1 MVLLIWF
8 SAAFGWRSTVRVD
21 KFSTPAEA
29 KAVMKQRF
37 EDNILEEKIFKLNFD
52 YDLKDQLLNIG
63 VDLYM
68 YADDEIAYS
77 DNAGNVEHWKV
88 AVI

>member
-1 MVLLIWF
+1 ML
-8 SAAFGWRSTVRVD
+8 AGRSTVRVD
-21 KFSTPAEA
+21 KVFYACRGESCDEGGGLRIIFS
-29 KAVMKQRF
+29 
-37 EDNILEEKIFKLNFD
+37 EEKIFKLNFD